1 MAKKIDYASMF
12 TLRKDGRY
20 MGYAMPP
27 NAKNRKAIYDKD
39 PETLYWKIKELEKPK
54 VKTFGEVAE
63 EWRNQWDAQK
73 LGEGSQS
80 SYNAPF
86 KQMVSVHRAYALEAV
101 TAAEVSR
108 VMLTEQAKGYS
119 YKHAAAVLSMYK
131 QTFKF
136 AIIRGYTLY
145 NPALSVTV
153 PRHMTRTTREAP
165 EDDVIL
171 IIKNNVDKP
180 FGLFA
185 YFLIYTGF
193 RAGEAI
199 GLKWSDID
207 RKNKMIKCERSVERL
222 SGKPHT
228 KDPKTKAG
236 FRSVPLLDDLAEV
249 LVKPTSAKNSNY
261 VFLNDNGGL
270 FTSSQLRAK
279 WTAWG
284 KDVGLTEIKTTT
296 IKNRKTGETRKKT
309 YSHTTLNQHQLRHGY
324 CTILYEAGIDEL
336 TAMELMGHANIATTR
351 AIYTHLRQSR
361 REGVADILNK
371 QFSSIVVKPV
381 VNSEET
387 VENTMVL

>member
-1 MAKKIDYASMF
+1 MAKKIDYASMY

-20 MGYAMPP
+20 MGYYHDQNNVRHSAYDRD
-27 NAKNRKAIYDKD
+27 AEKLYRKIQ
-39 PETLYWKIKELEKPK
+39 ELEKPK
-54 VKTFGEVAE
+54 VKTFGEIAE
-63 EWRNQWDAQK
+63 EWRDQWDSQK
-73 LGEGSQS
+73 LGEGTQS

-86 KQMVSVHRAYALEAV
+86 KQMVSVHGEYALEAV
-101 TAAEVSR
+101 TANEISR

-131 QTFKF
+131 QVFKF
-136 AIIRGYTLY
+136 AIVQGYTLY

-153 PRHMTRTTREAP
+153 PRHMKRTTREAP

-171 IIKNNVDKP
+171 IIKNNVDKV

-185 YFLIYTGF
+185 YFLLYTGF

-199 GLKWSDID
+199 GLKWGDID
-207 RKNKMIKCERSVERL
+207 RKSKTIKCERSVERL
-222 SGKPHT
+222 TGKPHT
-228 KDPKTKAG
+228 KEPKTKAG
-236 FRSVPLLDDLAEV
+236 YRIVPLLDDLAKV
-249 LVKPTSAKNSNY
+249 LIKPTGAKNNDY
-261 VFLNDNGGL
+261 VFANDDGKL
-270 FTSSQLRAK
+270 FTNSQLRAK

-284 KDVGLTEIKTTT
+284 KAVGLTEIKETT
-296 IKNRKTGETRKKT
+296 ITNRKTKEKHKKT

-336 TAMELMGHANIATTR
+336 TAMELMGHADISTTR

-381 VNSEET
+381 VNTAET
-387 VENTMVL
+387 TGNATVL